1 MRGYLF
7 NDYIKQEKY
16 GKIKAPLWWQA
27 RNLFKRTDAEN
38 GAYFYRE
45 ELGPPVSDRTYGNTK
60 TGKPEGSKI
69 VAWGLHNVDP
79 KALPKLGGEAQRL
92 CYPCQTVAYNLGV
105 DFDGARIEDY
115 HLLPPPPGT
124 KQPASAL
131 RKRLSIDL
139 QVLLPRPRS
148 ALQVLIQRTKRI
160 RPRRILQ
167 PRLLSPQVT
176 RHRHLEA
183 PMAAHPS
190 RKSGLKSMRTRCSSW
205 KSPGRD
211 LRPSRPRIHRGLL
224 HLRRWCT
231 DRLMVIIKSPTPG
244 PAPRRRSLA
253 RQRRRSPSRLKRR
266 SPVLVHSSPAP
277 GRLSYRSPKKLSR
290 TSLGRVVGRSPE
302 RVHRK
307 FVTLPDE

>member
-124 KQPASAL
+124 KQPASAPPKKAEDRPASPVTEAKERPASPDPKDKENKTKENPTTPPPKTTGDKAPSSGSTYGGSSVEKEWTKEHEDTMQQL
-131 RKRLSIDL
+131 EKSRKRPPTQSPEDS
-139 QVLLPRPRS
+139 PEPTTPS
-148 ALQVLIQRTKRI
+148 AL
-160 RPRRILQ
+160 
-167 PRLLSPQVT
+167 
-176 RHRHLEA
+176 
-183 PMAAHPS
+183 
-190 RKSGLKSMRTRCSSW
+190 
-205 KSPGRD
+205 
-211 LRPSRPRIHRGLL
+211 
-224 HLRRWCT
+224 
-231 DRLMVIIKSPTPG
+231 
-244 PAPRRRSLA
+244 
-253 RQRRRSPSRLKRR
+253 
-266 SPVLVHSSPAP
+266 
-277 GRLSYRSPKKLSR
+277 
-290 TSLGRVVGRSPE
+290 
-302 RVHRK
+302 VHRPADA
-307 FVTLPDE
+307 LRLRED